1 MKIIV
6 VDDNRSFLEA
16 LTFYIEENLKHQVI
30 GSFDSGIELLDSHLI
45 PEADIILLD
54 IEMPLINGFEVAQ
67 RILKKYGPTKIVA
80 VTNFSERAYL
90 KELLLAGFMGCVLK
104 NKVFDELSLTLNI
117 VLKKG
122 YYFPKNH
129 IVTHSN

>member
-30 GSFDSGIELLDSHLI
+30 GSFESGMSILESPIIND
-45 PEADIILLD
+45 ADIILLD

-67 RILKKYGPTKIVA
+67 RILSKYKNQKIIA
-80 VTNFSERAYL
+80 VTNYSEKAYL
-90 KELLLAGFMGCVLK
+90 KELLVSGFKGCVLK

-117 VLKKG
+117 VLNHG

-129 IVTHSN
+129 IITHSN